1 MKYLLTL
8 IMFIATPAWAGWT
21 VVTKDTDNTSFFVD
35 LDTLRIDG
43 SLRKVWQ
50 KIELSAPNKS
60 GWASARMRNEYDC
73 KNETR
78 RILSFASFSQK
89 NLRGERLFEH
99 TTPTSASDIAPQS
112 IDWGV
117 LKLVCSK

>member
-1 MKYLLTL
+1 MKYLLALLML
-8 IMFIATPAWAGWT
+8 IASPAWADWEY
-21 VVTKDTDNTSFFVD
+21 VNKDIDGNIFY
-35 LDTLRIDG
+35 LDFETLRKDG
-43 SLRKVWQ
+43 NLRRIWQ
-50 KIELSAPNKS
+50 MVELADGDKS
-60 GWASARMRNEYDC
+60 KWVSTRQRNEYDC

-78 RILSFASFSQK
+78 KILSFASFSQK
-89 NLRGERLFEH
+89 NLKGERLFEH